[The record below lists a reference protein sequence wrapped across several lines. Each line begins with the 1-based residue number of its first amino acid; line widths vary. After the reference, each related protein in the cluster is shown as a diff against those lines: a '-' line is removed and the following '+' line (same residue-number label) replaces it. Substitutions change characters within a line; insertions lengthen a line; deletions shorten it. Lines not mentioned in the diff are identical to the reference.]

1 MMGKAPTVHERS
13 VSEDHWAVV
22 PEGEGLFSGD
32 AGRRVDMVQ
41 LLWQTRPLGRE
52 TVPEA
57 QCGRHDVGMIGR
69 MSNEVYGAKK
79 EKSYASSI
87 TDRISSC
94 QKENIASSGLRA
106 HMSRSGRGVA
116 KSREPIWPRGRARL
130 RTPERQILWAKIDFL
145 LGHLS
150 ELNRKAT
157 IRWPTAGDALAAKNA
172 TPPLPVVTTA
182 GARALYP
189 RRLGTATN
197 DQKLLQRNATEHV
210 RKIGCIS
217 MELVPKLVQEGTG
230 SAAAGPHASGPQVRE
245 PPELGL

>member
-157 IRWPTAGDALAAKNA
+157 IRWPTAGDALAAK
-172 TPPLPVVTTA
+172 TRRPRCPLS
-182 GARALYP
+182 
-189 RRLGTATN
+189 RRLELAPYTRA
-197 DQKLLQRNATEHV
+197 DLELLPTIRNYCREMPRNMCGKIGYNEHV
-210 RKIGCIS
+210 WGICKVFMAVIS
-217 MELVPKLVQEGTG
+217 FRLSLHLPF
-230 SAAAGPHASGPQVRE
+230 SHPIRDRI
-245 PPELGL
+245 